1 MKTEFYL
8 ELHKKAEALFPS
20 DEKSRK
26 DYVEGF
32 ITKVAAILDT
42 AFKEHTLGDAFFS
55 RGMAQAAGKALVGG
69 VAAAGFSSLMGA
81 VNVVK
86 AHAMYNKFLQ
96 ALEEAIK
103 SNSVLRAA
111 DKNKL
116 MNFGNTIFK
125 FAPHVATDTNV
136 LETVLS
142 NAIHGNSLDPMTIR
156 MLTELEGRYKDSRTE
171 SNFNPKSWI

>member
-1 MKTEFYL
+1 METEFYL
-8 ELHKKAEALFPS
+8 ELQKKAEALFPS

-32 ITKVAAILDT
+32 VTKVAGILD
-42 AFKEHTLGDAFFS
+42 AKFEDHSLGDSFFT
-55 RGMAQAAGKALVGG
+55 RGIAQSAGKALVGG
-69 VAAAGFSSLMGA
+69 VAAAGFASLMGA

-86 AHAMYNKFLQ
+86 AHALYNKFLQ
-96 ALEEAIK
+96 ALDEAIK
-103 SNSVLRAA
+103 STPVLRAA

-156 MLTELEGRYKDSRTE
+156 MLTELEGRYRDSRNE
-171 SNFNPKSWI
+171 SNFNPKNWI